1 MKTILLLRHAKSSW
15 KDAGQ
20 TDHARPLNKRGL
32 RDSPR
37 MGRLIAEQNLAPDLI
52 VSSSAVRAMQSAK
65 AVAEAIDDLTPLV
78 EEDELYLASPRA
90 YIDTARYLEESFQRI
105 LFVGHNPGISE
116 LLNALTGCD
125 TVMPTAALAQ
135 IELSIN
141 QWRQLSPQTESR
153 LVALWR
159 PKEIDL
165 P

>member
-15 KDAGQ
+15 KDVGQ
-20 TDHARPLNKRGL
+20 TDHARPLNKRGI
-32 RDSPR
+32 RDAPR
-37 MGRLIAEQNLAPDLI
+37 MGRLIAEQSLTPDLI
-52 VSSSAVRAMQSAK
+52 VSSSAVRAVLTAR
-65 AVAEAIDDLTPLV
+65 AVSKAIDGLAPLV
-78 EEDELYLASPRA
+78 EEDALYLASPGT

-135 IELSIN
+135 IELPIN
-141 QWRQLSPQTESR
+141 QWKRLSPQIEGR

-159 PKEIDL
+159 PKEIDT

>member
-32 RDSPR
+32 RDAPR
-37 MGRLIAEQNLAPDLI
+37 MGRLIAEQNLTPDLI
-52 VSSSAVRAMQSAK
+52 LSSSAVRAMHTAK
-65 AVAEAIDDLTPLV
+65 AVAEAIDGLAPLV

-135 IELSIN
+135 IELPIN
-141 QWRQLSPQTESR
+141 QWNRLSRQTACR

-159 PKEIDL
+159 PKELDAF
-165 P
+165 

>member
-1 MKTILLLRHAKSSW
+1 
-15 KDAGQ
+15 
-20 TDHARPLNKRGL
+20 
-32 RDSPR
+32 
-37 MGRLIAEQNLAPDLI
+37 
-52 VSSSAVRAMQSAK
+52 
-65 AVAEAIDDLTPLV
+65 
-78 EEDELYLASPRA
+78 RA

-135 IELSIN
+135 IELPIN
-141 QWRQLSPQTESR
+141 QWNRLSRQTEGR

-165 P
+165 L

>member
-32 RDSPR
+32 RDAPR
-37 MGRLIAEQNLAPDLI
+37 MGRLIAEQNLTPNLI
-52 VSSSAVRAMQSAK
+52 VSSSAVRAMHTAK
-65 AVAEAIDDLTPLV
+65 AVAEAIDGLTPLV

-125 TVMPTAALAQ
+125 TIMPTAALAQ
-135 IELSIN
+135 IELPIN
-141 QWRQLSPQTESR
+141 QWNRLSRQTEGR

>member
-32 RDSPR
+32 RDAPR
-37 MGRLIAEQNLAPDLI
+37 MGRLIAEQNLTPNLI
-52 VSSSAVRAMQSAK
+52 VSSSAVRAMHTAK
-65 AVAEAIDDLTPLV
+65 AVAEAIDSLAPLV

-116 LLNALTGCD
+116 LINALTGCD

-135 IELSIN
+135 IELPIN
-141 QWRQLSPQTESR
+141 QWNRLSRQTEGR

-165 P
+165 L

>member
-32 RDSPR
+32 RDAPR
-37 MGRLIAEQNLAPDLI
+37 MGRLIAEQNLTPNLI
-52 VSSSAVRAMQSAK
+52 VSSSAVRAMHTAK
-65 AVAEAIDDLTPLV
+65 AVAEAIDGLTPLV

-135 IELSIN
+135 IELPIN
-141 QWRQLSPQTESR
+141 QWNRLSRQTEGR

>member
-15 KDAGQ
+15 KDVGQ

-32 RDSPR
+32 RDAPR
-37 MGRLIAEQNLAPDLI
+37 MGRLIAEQNLTPDLI
-52 VSSSAVRAMQSAK
+52 LSSSAMRAMHTAK
-65 AVAEAIDDLTPLV
+65 AVAEAIDGLAPLV

-125 TVMPTAALAQ
+125 TIMPTAALAQ
-135 IELSIN
+135 IELPIN
-141 QWRQLSPQTESR
+141 QWNRLSRQTEGR

>member
-32 RDSPR
+32 RDAPR

-65 AVAEAIDDLTPLV
+65 AVAEAIDDFTPLV

-105 LFVGHNPGISE
+105 LLVGHNPGISE

>member
-32 RDSPR
+32 RDAPR

-65 AVAEAIDDLTPLV
+65 AVAEAIDGLTPLV

>member
-32 RDSPR
+32 RDAPR

-52 VSSSAVRAMQSAK
+52 VSSSAVRAMHTAK

-135 IELSIN
+135 IELPIN
-141 QWRQLSPQTESR
+141 QWNRLSRQTEGR

>member
-20 TDHARPLNKRGL
+20 TDHARPLNKRGI

-37 MGRLIAEQNLAPDLI
+37 MGRLIAEQSLTPDLI
-52 VSSSAVRAMQSAK
+52 VSSSAVRAVLTAR
-65 AVAEAIDDLTPLV
+65 AVSEAIGGLAPLV
-78 EEDELYLASPRA
+78 EEDELYLASPGT
-90 YIDTARYLEESFQRI
+90 YIDTVRYLEESFQRI
-105 LFVGHNPGISE
+105 LLVGHNPGISE
-116 LLNALTGCD
+116 LLNALTVCD

-135 IELSIN
+135 IELPIN
-141 QWRQLSPQTESR
+141 QWRQLSPQTEGR

-159 PKEIDL
+159 PKEIDT